1 MTRVSNLWLRS
12 LILMAMLA
20 IGCSENPVASPEFD
34 LAGAWSGSNSA
45 VALELTLS
53 NAIVSYPCG
62 IYGCTGRQT
71 GEHIKLQG
79 TYVDLRAG
87 ESVDV
92 VSEAARLTDGRVDF
106 TLFVRDDGLSAVD
119 GGTDATTRLVGNV
132 ADATTIEALLV
143 TDYAKSSGGNSI
155 RWTTWSADSSRI
167 TLHRR

>member
-1 MTRVSNLWLRS
+1 MTRVSSLRLRS
-12 LILMAMLA
+12 LIPMAMLA
-20 IGCSENPVASPEFD
+20 VACSENPVASAPLD
-34 LAGAWSGSNSA
+34 LTGTWSGSNSA

-53 NAIVSYPCG
+53 NEIVSYPCG

-71 GEHIKLQG
+71 GEQIKLQG

-92 VSEAARLTDGRVDF
+92 VSQAARLTHGRVDF

-132 ADATTIEALLV
+132 VDAATIEALLV
-143 TDYAKSSGGNSI
+143 TDYVKSSGGNSI
-155 RWTTWSADSSRI
+155 RWTTWSADSSSV